1 MRLTLLFS
9 LLLVLLVRNLAP
21 AAPLA
26 PGDGPTKKV
35 TLHLQATPFGKAVAE
50 LFSGT
55 GQEYKISPELTQRP
69 VTLNLE
75 NVPFQTAFR
84 ALLAQVGALYRIES
98 PVGTGAQRRQG
109 GHVWMIM
116 ADDRKQRKAAAT
128 PEPLV
133 ATLAP
138 GAGALEIVVPAA
150 LKRQVTITAVSSPT
164 RTAFGETELSGKVR
178 LAFPNGMA
186 LEVQHAQV
194 QVTDAG
200 SDRERHVRI
209 TPLPAPAAAK

>member
-1 MRLTLLFS
+1 MRVTLLVS
-9 LLLVLLVRNLAP
+9 LLLVLLVRNPAP
-21 AAPLA
+21 AATQSPV
-26 PGDGPTKKV
+26 DGPAKKV

-55 GQEYKISPELTQRP
+55 GQEYKVSPELTQRP
-69 VTLNLE
+69 VTLNLD

-98 PVGTGAQRRQG
+98 PVGKT

-116 ADDRKQRKAAAT
+116 ADDRKQRQAAAAA

-150 LKRQVTITAVSSPT
+150 LKRQVIITAESSPT
-164 RTAFGETELSGKVR
+164 RTAAGETELTGKVR
-178 LAFPNGMA
+178 LAFPNGMS

-194 QVTDAG
+194 QVTDVG

-209 TPLPAPAAAK
+209 IPLPAPAAAK